1 VWQPGSDPHLK
12 TKYFDF
18 GQAIARRFRSYRFF
32 VLLRRKQ
39 ELMSM
44 TTDNRTMWKELG
56 IDLQSHDILMNALG
70 PIFSE
75 VYLSQKN
82 RPAGMG
88 FYDFVV
94 GDIHGIRVK
103 EMREHAKNGGKI
115 VATYCVFVPEEFVW
129 AAGGIPVGLCAG
141 AQFSVPMAESVLPR
155 NTCALIK
162 SSFGFKL
169 GRVCPYVQV
178 SHLIVGET
186 TCDGKKKMFEMLN
199 QYQPVYV
206 MEVPNKK
213 TRRSRDLWL
222 GEVQDFKGVIEKL
235 TGNKLTA
242 ESLQEAIRLV
252 NLRRQA
258 LQRLYNFRKISPAP
272 ISGKD
277 ALLATQ
283 VAFYDDVKRNT
294 QMLNALCDE
303 LTKRVAEGMG
313 VAPRSAPRILIS
325 GSPMA
330 IPNWKLHHILESA
343 GAIVVCEESC
353 TGTRFF
359 SELVKPASDSLE
371 DQVKAI
377 ADRYMNIH
385 CACFTPNEE
394 RLDDIVRL
402 AREYKADGVVHYNLQ
417 FCHTYA
423 NEAIQVEKRLEKEGI
438 PLLRI
443 ETDYSDEDAGQLKTR
458 IEAFLEMLKK

>member
-1 VWQPGSDPHLK
+1 MPNENIP
-12 TKYFDF
+12 
-18 GQAIARRFRSYRFF
+18 
-32 VLLRRKQ
+32 
-39 ELMSM
+39 
-44 TTDNRTMWKELG
+44 MWNELG
-56 IDLQSHDILMNALG
+56 IDLEIHDMLLNALG
-70 PIFSE
+70 PMFQDI
-75 VYLSQKN
+75 YLSQKN

-103 EMREHAKNGGKI
+103 ELKEHAFNGGKV
-115 VATYCVFVPEEFVW
+115 VATYCVFVPEEIVL
-129 AAGGIPVGLCAG
+129 AAGAIPVGLCAG
-141 AQFSVPMAESVLPR
+141 TQFSIPMAEAVLPQ

-169 GRVCPYVQV
+169 GRVCPYIQA

-186 TCDGKKKMFEMLN
+186 TCDGKKKMFEILN

-213 TRRSRDLWL
+213 TPQSRELWHQ
-222 GEVQDFKGVIEKL
+222 EVLAFRDVIEKL
-235 TGNKLTA
+235 TGNKITA
-242 ESLQEAIRLV
+242 ENLGSAIDLV
-252 NLRRQA
+252 NARRFA
-258 LQRLYNFRKISPAP
+258 LQRLFNLRKVRPVP

-277 ALLATQ
+277 ALLAVQ
-283 VAFYDDVKRNT
+283 VSFYDDVKRDT

-303 LTKRVAEGMG
+303 LDKRVASRQG
-313 VAPRSAPRILIS
+313 VAPAKAPRILIS

-330 IPNWKLHHILESA
+330 IPNWKLHHIIESL
-343 GAIVVCEESC
+343 GAVVVCEESC

-359 SELVKPASDSLE
+359 SDLVERTPQNLDA
-371 DQVKAI
+371 QFKAV

-394 RLDDIVRL
+394 RLDDVVRL
-402 AREYKADGVVHYNLQ
+402 AKEYDVDGVIHYNLQ

-423 NEAIQVEKRLEKEGI
+423 NEAVKVEKRLKQENI

-443 ETDYSDEDAGQLKTR
+443 ETDYGDDSGQLKTR
-458 IEAFLEMLKK
+458 IEAFLEIIRG

>member
-1 VWQPGSDPHLK
+1 M
-12 TKYFDF
+12 
-18 GQAIARRFRSYRFF
+18 AN
-32 VLLRRKQ
+32 
-39 ELMSM
+39 
-44 TTDNRTMWKELG
+44 DNIPMWKELG
-56 IDLQSHDILMNALG
+56 IDLEKHEMLLNAMG
-70 PIFSE
+70 PIFQE

-103 EMREHAKNGGKI
+103 ELKEHAMNGGKV
-115 VATYCVFVPEEFVW
+115 VATYCVFVPEELVW

-141 AQFSVPMAESVLPR
+141 TQFSVPMAEAVLPQ

-169 GRVCPYVQV
+169 GRVCPYVQA

-186 TCDGKKKMFEMLN
+186 TCDGKKKMFEILN

-213 TRRSRDLWL
+213 TPQSRELWHK
-222 GEVQDFKGVIEKL
+222 EVLAFKDVIEKL
-235 TGNKLTA
+235 TGNKITA
-242 ESLQEAIRLV
+242 PKLAEAINLV
-252 NLRRQA
+252 NTRRLA
-258 LQRLYNFRKISPAP
+258 LQRLFNLRKVRPAP

-277 ALLATQ
+277 ALLAVQ
-283 VAFYDDVKRNT
+283 VSFYDDVKRDT

-303 LTKRVAEGMG
+303 LDKRVAAKQG
-313 VAPRSAPRILIS
+313 VFPAKAPRILIS

-330 IPNWKLHHILESA
+330 IPNWKLHHLIESL
-343 GAIVVCEESC
+343 GAVVVCEESC

-359 SELVKPASDSLE
+359 SYLVETSHKTLDAQL
-371 DQVKAI
+371 KAI
-377 ADRYMNIH
+377 SDRYMNIH
-385 CACFTPNEE
+385 CACFTPNDE
-394 RLDDIVRL
+394 RLDDVVRL
-402 AREYKADGVVHYNLQ
+402 AKEYQVNGVIHYNLM

-423 NEAIQVEKRLEKEGI
+423 NEAVNMEKRLKQENI
-438 PLLRI
+438 PLLRV
-443 ETDYSDEDAGQLKTR
+443 ETDYGDDSGQLKTR
-458 IEAFLEMLKK
+458 IEAFLEIIKG

>member
-1 VWQPGSDPHLK
+1 MANENVQMW
-12 TKYFDF
+12 T
-18 GQAIARRFRSYRFF
+18 
-32 VLLRRKQ
+32 
-39 ELMSM
+39 EL
-44 TTDNRTMWKELG
+44 N
-56 IDLQSHDILMNALG
+56 IDLKSHDMLLTALG
-70 PIFSE
+70 PIFQE

-103 EMREHAKNGGKI
+103 ELREHAKNGGKV
-115 VATYCVFVPEEFVW
+115 VATYCVFVPEELVW
-129 AAGGIPVGLCAG
+129 AVGGIPVGLCAG
-141 AQFSVPMAESVLPR
+141 TQFSVPMAEAVLPR

-169 GRVCPYVQV
+169 GRVCPYVQA

-186 TCDGKKKMFEMLN
+186 TCDGKKKMFEILN

-213 TRRSRDLWL
+213 TERSRKLWHD
-222 GEVQDFKGVIEKL
+222 EVLAFKDVIEKL
-235 TGNKLTA
+235 SGNIITAQKL
-242 ESLQEAIRLV
+242 SQAIELV
-252 NLRRQA
+252 NQRRLA
-258 LQRLYNFRKISPAP
+258 LQRLYNLRKVRPVP

-283 VAFYDDVKRNT
+283 VSFYDDARRDT
-294 QMLNALCDE
+294 QMLNTLCNE
-303 LTKRVAEGMG
+303 LDKRVASGQG
-313 VAPRSAPRILIS
+313 VAPANATRILIS

-330 IPNWKLHHILESA
+330 IPNWKLHHIIESA
-343 GAIVVCEESC
+343 GAVVVCEESC

-359 SELVKPASDSLE
+359 SDLVKSTQNNLDEQL
-371 DQVKAI
+371 KAI

-385 CACFTPNEE
+385 CACFTPNDE
-394 RLDDIVRL
+394 RLDDVVKL
-402 AREYKADGVVHYNLQ
+402 AKEYHVDGVVYYNLQ

-423 NEAIQVEKRLEKEGI
+423 NEAIKMVKHLEGEGI
-438 PLLRI
+438 PILCI
-443 ETDYSDEDAGQLKTR
+443 EMDYSDADTAQLKTR
-458 IEAFLEMLKK
+458 IEAFLEMIRR

>member
-1 VWQPGSDPHLK
+1 MADDNVKMWQELDIDLK
-12 TKYFDF
+12 THDT
-18 GQAIARRFRSYRFF
+18 
-32 VLLRRKQ
+32 LL
-39 ELMSM
+39 
-44 TTDNRTMWKELG
+44 G
-56 IDLQSHDILMNALG
+56 ALG
-70 PIFSE
+70 PMYQEI
-75 VYLSQKN
+75 YLSQRK
-82 RPAGMG
+82 RPEGMG

-103 EMREHAKNGGKI
+103 ELREHAAKGGKV
-115 VATYCVFVPEEFVW
+115 VATYCVFVPEEIVW
-129 AAGGIPVGLCAG
+129 AVGGIPVGLCAG
-141 AQFSVPMAESVLPR
+141 TQFSIPMAEAVLPR

-169 GRVCPYVQV
+169 GRICPYVQV

-186 TCDGKKKMFEMLN
+186 TCDGKKKMFEILN

-213 TRRSRDLWL
+213 NPPSRQLWL
-222 GEVQDFKGVIEKL
+222 NEVKAFRDVIEKL
-235 TGNKLTA
+235 TGNKVTA
-242 ESLQEAIRLV
+242 ENLKEAIKNV
-252 NLRRQA
+252 NSRRRA
-258 LQRLYNFRKISPAP
+258 LQRLYNLRKVRPVP

-283 VAFYDDVKRNT
+283 VSFYDDVKRNT
-294 QMLNALCDE
+294 QMLTALCDE
-303 LTKRVAEGMG
+303 LDERVKTGEG
-313 VAPRSAPRILIS
+313 VAPADAKRILIS

-330 IPNWKLHHILESA
+330 IPNWKLHHIIESA
-343 GAIVVCEESC
+343 GAVVVGEESC

-359 SELVKPASDSLE
+359 SELVVPTE
-371 DQVKAI
+371 DGLDGRLHAI

-385 CACFTPNEE
+385 CACFTPNHE

-402 AREYKADGVVHYNLQ
+402 AREYQADGVIHYHLQ

-423 NEAIQVEKRLEKEGI
+423 TEAVQVERRLEEEGI

-443 ETDYSDEDAGQLKTR
+443 ETDYSDEDEGQLKNR
-458 IEAFLEMLKK
+458 IEAFLEMI

>member
-1 VWQPGSDPHLK
+1 MANENVQMW
-12 TKYFDF
+12 T
-18 GQAIARRFRSYRFF
+18 
-32 VLLRRKQ
+32 
-39 ELMSM
+39 EL
-44 TTDNRTMWKELG
+44 N
-56 IDLQSHDILMNALG
+56 IDLKSHDMLLTALG
-70 PIFSE
+70 PIFQE
-75 VYLSQKN
+75 VYLSQKY

-103 EMREHAKNGGKI
+103 ELREHAKNGGKV
-115 VATYCVFVPEEFVW
+115 VATYCVFVPEEIVL

-141 AQFSVPMAESVLPR
+141 TQFSIPMAEEVLPR

-169 GRVCPYVQV
+169 GRVCPYVQS

-186 TCDGKKKMFEMLN
+186 TCDGKKKMFEILN

-213 TRRSRDLWL
+213 TERSRQLWQ
-222 GEVQDFKGVIEKL
+222 GEVLAFKDVIEEL
-235 TGNKLTA
+235 TGNKITA
-242 ESLQEAIRLV
+242 EKLGNAIELV
-252 NLRRQA
+252 NQRRLA
-258 LQRLYNFRKISPAP
+258 LQRLFNLRKVSPAP

-283 VAFYDDVKRNT
+283 VSFYDDAKRDT

-303 LTKRVAEGMG
+303 LDKRVAAGQG
-313 VAPRSAPRILIS
+313 VAPVNAPRILIS

-330 IPNWKLHHILESA
+330 IPNWKLHHVIESA
-343 GAIVVCEESC
+343 GAVVVCEESC

-359 SELVKPASDSLE
+359 SELVKPTRNNLDEQL
-371 DQVKAI
+371 KAI

-385 CACFTPNEE
+385 CACFTPNDE
-394 RLDDIVRL
+394 RLDDVVRL
-402 AREYKADGVVHYNLQ
+402 ANEYHADGVMHYNLQ

-423 NEAIQVEKRLEKEGI
+423 NEAVRMEHNLEEAGI

-458 IEAFLEMLKK
+458 IEAFLEMIKH